1 MPTVAVLIMAGLHV
15 PVIVGVLLELE
26 GRAGADDPWQSGPI
40 WVNVGVMLFVTTMF
54 MVADAAHCPAA
65 GVKV

>member
-1 MPTVAVLIMAGLHV
+1 MAGILV
-15 PVIVGVLLELE
+15 ELAGSE
-26 GRAGADDPWQSGPI
+26 GATDPWHSGPI

>member
-1 MPTVAVLIMAGLHV
+1 VPTVAVEIVDGLHV
-15 PVIVGVLLELE
+15 PVMAGMLVEIV
-26 GRAGADDPWQSGPI
+26 GRAGATDPWHRGPI